1 MARIPEEVIDQVRNQ
16 ADIVDIIGNYVQ
28 LKKQGRNY
36 SGLCPFHGEKTPS
49 FSVSPEKQIFHCF
62 GCGKGGNVFSF
73 LMEHD
78 GLTFVESV
86 KKVADMSHLD
96 VAIELPEE
104 RDTSNLPKETSET
117 AKMVEMH
124 QLTAKLYHYILMETE
139 EGAAA
144 LTYLKER
151 GMSEQMMTTFQIGF
165 APNHHATI
173 TSFLEKR
180 GMDLQLAGIAGLLSE
195 RDDGQMVDRFRNRIM
210 FPITNDRGQIIAFS
224 GRLFDRD
231 DGPKYLNSPET
242 PVFNK
247 RRTLFHF
254 SEARQAIRKQEEITL
269 MEGFMDVISAEE
281 AGVQNAVASMG
292 TSLTEEH
299 ADLIKRL
306 TNRAIICYDG
316 DRAGIEAA
324 YKAGTL
330 LVERNRLDVF
340 VLQLPAGKDPDD
352 FIRASGAEKF
362 KEIYKQQRMTWTAF
376 KIHYLRKERN
386 LQNET
391 DQIGYID
398 DCLRE
403 IAKLDQAVEREL
415 YLKQLADEF
424 ELTIETLKQQ
434 LQQSLKNSQ
443 KSRQMAS
450 YNEPPIDDSFMGM
463 MPQEDTEMPFSF
475 EQTTQKLSAHTTSEQ
490 QLMKAMMESRDNFL
504 LIKQLLGDTTF
515 YHDNYKAL
523 YTYLIG
529 YFAEGNDADPT
540 KFMDSVPDATMKGLI
555 SSLEMVIS
563 PDEQGKPQF
572 EDYIRSLKRFKLEQK
587 KKELEQELA
596 AFSRENDKENEI
608 RVMLEI
614 VQLNR
619 QLNSGQLD

>member
-36 SGLCPFHGEKTPS
+36 AGLCPFHGEKTPS

-78 GLTFVESV
+78 GLTFVEAV

-104 RDTSNLPKETSET
+104 RDTAHLPKETSET

-139 EGAAA
+139 EGTAA

-151 GMSEQMMTTFQIGF
+151 GMSEQMMANFQIGF
-165 APNHHATI
+165 APNHHATV

-180 GMDLQLAGIAGLLSE
+180 GMDLQLAGTAGLLSE
-195 RDDGQMVDRFRNRIM
+195 RDDGQMVDRFRNRII

-242 PVFNK
+242 PLFNK

-281 AGVQNAVASMG
+281 AGIQNAVASMG

-306 TNRAIICYDG
+306 TSRAIICYDG

-352 FIRASGAEKF
+352 FIRSSGADKF

-376 KIHYLRKERN
+376 KIHYLRRERN

-434 LQQSLKNSQ
+434 LQQSIKTSQ
-443 KSRQMAS
+443 KSRQTAS
-450 YNEPPIDDSFMGM
+450 YNEPPIDDSFMGII
-463 MPQEDTEMPFSF
+463 PQENPEILFSF
-475 EQTTQKLSAHTTSEQ
+475 EQPMQKLSAHTTAEQ
-490 QLMKAMMESRDNFL
+490 QLMKAMMESRDSFL
-504 LIKQLLGDTTF
+504 LIKQLLGETEF
-515 YHDNYKAL
+515 YHDNYQAL

-529 YFAEGNDADPT
+529 YFAEGNDADPN
-540 KFMDSVPDATMKGLI
+540 KFMDSVQDVAMKGLI

-563 PDEQGKPQF
+563 PEEQGRLQF

-596 AFSRENDKENEI
+596 GYNRDNDKENEI